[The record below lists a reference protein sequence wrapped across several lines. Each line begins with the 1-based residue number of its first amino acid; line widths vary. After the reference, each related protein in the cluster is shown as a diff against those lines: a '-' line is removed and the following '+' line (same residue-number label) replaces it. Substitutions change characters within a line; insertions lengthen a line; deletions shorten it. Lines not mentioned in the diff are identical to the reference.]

1 LTSLIRK
8 ISQTVGAL
16 TILGILSTSVA
27 SADQAL
33 TVAATTPATTA
44 SSTSPVSPAANTDND
59 VAQAGPL
66 SDVPLNS
73 WAYDAV
79 NQLAKDGII
88 KGYPDGTFKGN
99 RPMTRYEA
107 AVLAYR
113 AVDMLEAQIT
123 AGKAVEKA
131 DMDAANKLMA
141 AFGNEL
147 KAVERHVDALQKQAD
162 ATDKSLDATNKNLAG
177 VKAVGDATAGLVRRQ
192 QLHLLMLFR
201 DAAYGQNI
209 QANAGPLPETF
220 NGVTYGPGSA
230 LPGGIGTAPTGTSL
244 TGSYAPPTGIVVPG
258 QGVAGGVAWGN
269 QPMYVMG
276 QNGNTLG
283 QYNHGLATQYMSA
296 SFGGN
301 PDDRSQYLIK
311 FTNLDRYSS
320 VNYYPQETPSAC
332 TAATI
337 GVAGAA
343 CSAANAGASNADGYL
358 TNFMRLQ
365 DVWYQYTSPG
375 GIYAKVGKFVM
386 DEGPKQL
393 GGTSWG
399 LADYVNG
406 ARIGWRNQRFN
417 AQIGYGF
424 EDTAAQQA
432 LLYGLPFTSNVM
444 YAQADVQLDPKGHT
458 DIGGYYTNYNGF
470 HQVLWDSTAIL
481 CQGTTPN
488 VAGSPALPAGQ
499 AYRNTGKVLPLLA
512 GQTYTAGGCGAG
524 FAPISYGAPGGSAG
538 LPVTG
543 AYLSTGAGAQAPHTS
558 GIGGFI
564 VGNYG
569 QLRVVFEGTAKL
581 GNDPTTGVKW
591 TNNLTGFFQAD
602 FGQYLQAP
610 GARGKY
616 SVEIGAWGAGFNGL
630 QPSQNY
636 YQSPNM
642 WVQYS
647 TDPSGYYMAYVG
659 VKKFL
664 TDTAFVGLFY
674 NHMGL
679 LPGAIIPAGSLQ
691 CPGCVISGDSRNAVF
706 GELNLAF

>member
-1 LTSLIRK
+1 MRVFPRL
-8 ISQTVGAL
+8 SQTLGAVALFGFL
-16 TILGILSTSVA
+16 TGSVA
-27 SADQAL
+27 MAAEPDL
-33 TVAATTPATTA
+33 TGAPA
-44 SSTSPVSPAANTDND
+44 SD
-59 VAQAGPL
+59 VAVAGPL

-79 NQLAKDGII
+79 AQLVKDGVI

-131 DMDAANKLMA
+131 DMAAANKLMA

-162 ATDKSLDATNKNLAG
+162 ATGKSLDATNKNLAG

-192 QLHLLMLFR
+192 QLHLLMQFR
-201 DAAYGQNI
+201 EAAYGQNL
-209 QANAGPLPETF
+209 QANAGPLPEVF
-220 NGVTYGPGSA
+220 NGVTYAPGAS
-230 LPGGIGTAPTGTSL
+230 LPSGIGTAPTGTSL
-244 TGSYAPPTGIVVPG
+244 SGPYTAPGGIVTPG
-258 QGVAGGVAWGN
+258 AGVAGAVAWGN

-343 CSAANAGASNADGYL
+343 CSGANAGASNADAYL

-424 EDTAAQQA
+424 EDTAAQQN

-444 YAQADVQLDPKGHT
+444 FAQADVQLDAKGKT
-458 DIGGYYTNYNGF
+458 DIGGYYTNYSGF
-470 HQVLWDSTAIL
+470 HQVLWDSTAVL
-481 CQGTTPN
+481 CQGTGVP
-488 VAGSPALPAGQ
+488 VGAAAAVPKS
-499 AYRNTGKVLPLLA
+499 TGKVLPLLA
-512 GQTYTAGGCGAG
+512 GQTFTAGGCGAG
-524 FAPISYGAPGGSAG
+524 YTPISYGAPGAAAG

-610 GARGKY
+610 GAKGKY
-616 SVEIGAWGAGFNGL
+616 SLEIGAWGAGFNGL

-647 TDPSGYYMAYVG
+647 TDPSGYYMAYIG

-664 TDTAFVGLFY
+664 TDTAFLGVWY

-679 LPGAIIPAGSLQ
+679 LPGSIIPAGSLQ
-691 CPGCVISGDSRNAVF
+691 CPGCVITGDSRNAVF

>member
-1 LTSLIRK
+1 M
-8 ISQTVGAL
+8 GAL
-16 TILGILSTSVA
+16 ALLGILSTSVA

-33 TVAATTPATTA
+33 TVAATTPGTTA
-44 SSTSPVSPAANTDND
+44 SSTSPVAPDANTSTD

-131 DMDAANKLMA
+131 DMDAANKMMA

-162 ATDKSLDATNKNLAG
+162 ATDKKLGTTT
-177 VKAVGDATAGLVRRQ
+177 ATANATAALVRRQ
-192 QLHLLMLFR
+192 QLHLLILLR
-201 DAAYGQNI
+201 TAAYGQTI
-209 QANAGPLPETF
+209 SANAGPLPETF
-220 NGVTYGPGSA
+220 NGVTYAPGSA
-230 LPGGIGTAPTGTSL
+230 LPSGIGSAPTGTAL
-244 TGSYAPPTGIVVPG
+244 TGPFTSAAGVVTPGAGI
-258 QGVAGGVAWGN
+258 AGGLAWGN

-276 QNGNTLG
+276 QNGNTTG
-283 QYNHGLATQYMSA
+283 QYNHGLGTQYMSA

-311 FTNLDRYSS
+311 ITNLDRYSS

-358 TNFMRLQ
+358 TNFVRLQ

-375 GIYAKVGKFVM
+375 GIYAKVGKFVE

-406 ARIGWRNQRFN
+406 ARIGWRNSRFN
-417 AQIGYGF
+417 AQVGYGF
-424 EDTAAQQA
+424 EDTAAQQN
-432 LLYGLPFTSNVM
+432 LLYGLPFSSQTM
-444 YAQADVQLDPKGHT
+444 FAQADFQLDAKGHT
-458 DIGGYYTNYNGF
+458 DIGGYYTNYSGF
-470 HQVLWDSTAIL
+470 HQVLWDSTAVL
-481 CQGTTPN
+481 CQGTG
-488 VAGSPALPAGQ
+488 VAVGAAPAVA
-499 AYRNTGKVLPLLA
+499 RNTGKVLPLLA
-512 GQTYTAGGCGAG
+512 GQTYTAGGCGTG
-524 FAPISYGAPGGSAG
+524 YTPIVYGAPGAAAG

-543 AYLSTGAGAQAPHTS
+543 AYLSTGSGAQAPHTS
-558 GIGGFI
+558 LIGGFI

-569 QLRVVFEGTAKL
+569 QLRVVFEGTDKL
-581 GNDPTTGVKW
+581 GNDPTTGTKW

-602 FGQYLQAP
+602 YGQYLQAP
-610 GARGKY
+610 GAAGKY
-616 SVEIGAWGAGFNGL
+616 GLEVGAWGVGFNGL
-630 QPSQNY
+630 SPSQNY

-647 TDPSGYYMAYVG
+647 TDPSGYYMAYIG

-664 TDTAFVGLFY
+664 TDTAFVGLWY

-679 LPGAIIPAGSLQ
+679 LPGSIIPAGSLQ
-691 CPGCVISGDSRNAVF
+691 CPGCVISGDSRNSVF

>member
-1 LTSLIRK
+1 MLNT
-8 ISQTVGAL
+8 T
-16 TILGILSTSVA
+16 VA

-33 TVAATTPATTA
+33 TVAATAPTA
-44 SSTSPVSPAANTDND
+44 SSTSPVAPDANTD

-79 NQLAKDGII
+79 NQLTKDGVI

-113 AVDMLEAQIT
+113 AVDMLEAEIT

-131 DMDAANKLMA
+131 DMAAANKLMA

-162 ATDKSLDATNKNLAG
+162 KTDKDLASTTSLGN
-177 VKAVGDATAGLVRRQ
+177 ATAALVRRQ

-201 DAAYGQNI
+201 DASYGQNI

-220 NGVTYGPGSA
+220 NGVTYGPGQA
-230 LPGGIGTAPTGTSL
+230 LPTGIGSAPTGTPL
-244 TGSYAPPTGIVVPG
+244 AGSYTTPGGIVTPGAGPTGAIG
-258 QGVAGGVAWGN
+258 WGN
-269 QPMYVMG
+269 QAMYVMG
-276 QNGNTLG
+276 QNGNTIG

-296 SFGGN
+296 SWGGN

-311 FTNLDRYSS
+311 LTNLDRYSS

-332 TAATI
+332 TGATI
-337 GVAGAA
+337 GTAGAA
-343 CSAANAGASNADGYL
+343 CSAANAGASNGDGYL
-358 TNFMRLQ
+358 TNFVRLQ

-375 GIYAKVGKFVM
+375 GIYAKVGKFVE
-386 DEGPKQL
+386 DEGPKQF
-393 GGTSWG
+393 GGTSWS

-406 ARIGWRNQRFN
+406 ARIGWRNSRFN

-424 EDTAAQQA
+424 EDTSADQA
-432 LLYGLPFTSNVM
+432 LLYGLPFSSTTM
-444 YAQADVQLDPKGHT
+444 FGQMDYQLDAKGHT
-458 DIGGYYTNYNGF
+458 DIGVDYDQYNGF
-470 HQVLWDSTAIL
+470 HQVLWNSSAVLCTGTGAPVGAAAAVPRTA
-481 CQGTTPN
+481 
-488 VAGSPALPAGQ
+488 S
-499 AYRNTGKVLPLLA
+499 KVLPLLA
-512 GQTYTAGGCGAG
+512 GQAYTAGGCGAG
-524 FAPISYGAPGGSAG
+524 YTPIVYGAPGTAAG

-543 AYLSTGAGAQAPHTS
+543 AYLSTGPGAQAPHTS
-558 GIGGFI
+558 TLGAYI

-569 QLRVVFEGTAKL
+569 QLRVVFEGTDKL

-591 TNNLTGFFQAD
+591 TGNLTGFFQAD
-602 FGQYLQAP
+602 YGQYLQAP
-610 GARGKY
+610 GAKGKY
-616 SVEIGAWGAGFNGL
+616 SVELNAFGVGFNGL
-630 QPSQNY
+630 SPAQNF
-636 YQSPNM
+636 YQSPNP
-642 WVQYS
+642 WVQYM
-647 TDPSGYYMAYVG
+647 TDPAGYYFVGIG

-664 TDTAFVGLFY
+664 TDTAFVGVFY

-679 LPGAIIPAGSLQ
+679 LPGMIIPAGSAS
-691 CPGCVISGDSRNAVF
+691 CPGCVVTGDSRNAVY

>member
-1 LTSLIRK
+1 M
-8 ISQTVGAL
+8 GAL
-16 TILGILSTSVA
+16 AILGILSTSVA

-33 TVAATTPATTA
+33 TVAATTPGTTA
-44 SSTSPVSPAANTDND
+44 SSTSPVAPDANIDND

-123 AGKAVEKA
+123 AGKSVEKA
-131 DMDAANKLMA
+131 DMDAANKMMA

-162 ATDKSLDATNKNLAG
+162 LTDKNL
-177 VKAVGDATAGLVRRQ
+177 KSTTALGQSTAALVRRQ
-192 QLHLLMLFR
+192 QLHLLMQFR
-201 DAAYGQNI
+201 DAAYGQTI
-209 QANAGPLPETF
+209 SANAGPLPETF
-220 NGVTYGPGSA
+220 NGVTYAPGSA
-230 LPGGIGTAPTGTSL
+230 LPTGIGSAPTGTSL
-244 TGSYAPPTGIVVPG
+244 TGSATTAAGIVTPG
-258 QGVAGGVAWGN
+258 AGPAGALAWGN

-276 QNGNTLG
+276 QNGNTIG

-296 SFGGN
+296 SWGGN

-311 FTNLDRYSS
+311 LTNLDRYSS

-343 CSAANAGASNADGYL
+343 CSGANAGASNGDAYL
-358 TNFMRLQ
+358 TNFVRLQ

-406 ARIGWRNQRFN
+406 ARIGWRNAQFN
-417 AQIGYGF
+417 AQVGYGF
-424 EDTAAQQA
+424 EDTAAQQN
-432 LLYGLPFTSNVM
+432 LLYGLPFSSQVLF
-444 YAQADVQLDPKGHT
+444 AQADYQLDKKGHT
-458 DIGGYYTNYNGF
+458 DIGAYYTNYSGF
-470 HQVLWDSTAIL
+470 HQVLWDATAVMCTGTGLPVGLVTVPRST
-481 CQGTTPN
+481 
-488 VAGSPALPAGQ
+488 S
-499 AYRNTGKVLPLLA
+499 KVLPLLA
-512 GQTYTAGGCGAG
+512 GQTYTAGGCGSG
-524 FAPISYGAPGGSAG
+524 YTPIVYGAPGAAAG
-538 LPVTG
+538 LPITG
-543 AYLSTGAGAQAPHTS
+543 AYLSTGGGAQAPHNS
-558 GIGGFI
+558 GIGAFI

-569 QLRVVFEGTAKL
+569 QLRVVFEGTDKL
-581 GNDPTTGVKW
+581 GNDPTTGVKY
-591 TNNLTGFFQAD
+591 TSNLTGFFQAD
-602 FGQYLQAP
+602 LGQYLQGP
-610 GARGKY
+610 GAAGKY
-616 SVEIGAWGAGFNGL
+616 SLEVGAWAAGFNGL

-647 TDPSGYYMAYVG
+647 TDPSGYYMAYIG

-664 TDTAFVGLFY
+664 TDTAFVGVWY

-679 LPGAIIPAGSLQ
+679 LPNQVIPAGSPQ
-691 CPGCVISGDSRNAVF
+691 CPGCVITGDSRNAVF